1 MYKQPKFKEK
11 QSSCSTRRIKLI
23 DKATKSELIFK
34 KKLKQLNIKFLFQK
48 GFIQGDNF
56 CIVDFYLPKPY
67 RTCIEIDGGYHN
79 TTKQQYRDKYR
90 DKYRDIYLTKDR
102 GFKIIRFTNEQATNI
117 SLEEL
122 ERIICYLV

>member
-90 DKYRDIYLTKDR
+90 DIYLTKDR